1 MAVHNNRG
9 ESKGSATLP
18 AVVPFDLS
26 HLTRQSWELGKS
38 TVQDEQTV
46 VLSRWT
52 HQHEQWRLSAF
63 KVTSETAIIC
73 IQTPVGRERF
83 YGAIQSELQSAIQKL
98 EMNPSWQ
105 QVA

>member
-1 MAVHNNRG
+1 MAVHNNQG
-9 ESKGSATLP
+9 ESGGSATLP
-18 AVVPFDLS
+18 DVVPFNLS

-38 TVQDEQTV
+38 TVQDEKTG
-46 VLSRWT
+46 VLSRWA

-63 KVTSETAIIC
+63 EVTSETAIIC

-83 YGAIQSELQSAIQKL
+83 YGAIQLELQSAIQKL
-98 EMNPSWQ
+98 EANPSWQ